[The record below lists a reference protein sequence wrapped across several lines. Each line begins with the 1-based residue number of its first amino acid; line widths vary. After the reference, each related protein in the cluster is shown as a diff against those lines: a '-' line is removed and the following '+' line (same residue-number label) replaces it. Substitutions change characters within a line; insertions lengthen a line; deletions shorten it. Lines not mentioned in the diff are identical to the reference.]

1 MFMHNQKL
9 LQFLMRLNDSYEQAR
24 SQILMMVPLPTLN
37 KAYSLL
43 IERERQCSMT
53 QTSSSNSSELNGV
66 FSTGLNSK
74 PSTAKPRPHFSSS
87 YDPNA
92 ICDYCNRTCHTKAI
106 CYQLHGYLPG
116 YERRKRGSPNTYQGR
131 GRSNNDRRTY
141 HAAHTA
147 ISKSDQFNYSRV
159 WIKGIKVMVE
169 SPNNMIKLIIIKA

>member
-1 MFMHNQKL
+1 MG
-9 LQFLMRLNDSYEQAR
+9 LNDSYEQAR

-53 QTSSSNSSELNGV
+53 QTSSSNSSKLNGV
-66 FSTGLNSK
+66 FFTGLNSK